1 MYSVKRFISV
11 FLLCVILP
19 FLSLHPLSSNADN
32 GTFSVQGTEYQKPL
46 FLSPDIDF
54 SKYSHYFLFMYG
66 SPDEPVYK
74 LYAIENESVSE
85 DFIRF
90 RVSFTSDSTCFY
102 RYGHTEHSVTT
113 SYYRTTVFSF
123 DTSTGLSSYSF
134 LDNDIIGWV
143 FDGYSTFDSSAGSSS
158 KYIIGANCDIYDYAG
173 NLLRAGDYGNLCS
186 FFADGLK
193 GSSDRSQNPL
203 PAETT
208 TSVSSSDSSST
219 GSSSGGGSGG
229 NIDLGN
235 IPDLLGSIFDKLGA
249 IADSLNAV
257 VTAISSKIIA
267 DRFDKIKTLL
277 DEIKTLISNINGNLV
292 VFEHLKNYLDKQFD
306 NISLEISEFKK
317 SFLEFASVNGE
328 IKKLGELFSSINI
341 SLSNLKQGL
350 ENAVNAVKTD
360 FNDFADDVKSNV
372 SSIRLILND
381 FTGKLDT
388 IVSKSSDIFTDLHS
402 VREHTYNIRQHAYDC
417 KARLFTII
425 SKLDSILS
433 SFDNHF
439 NVDFKVEFNNFINSL
454 NVGFAGLLAS
464 LGDIKAVIDGLSAEI
479 GDIKLST
486 GDIKNSVSNNFSELI
501 SLIRSESQSIRNT
514 INSLPESFHTLLEKL
529 FIPKGDHFSGFD
541 SIKERFG
548 FVDQILKIGDV
559 IVDSADFYEKPPV
572 FDFDFSHELFGNFS
586 VKLDFGIIPYK
597 YVVFVRNFIRG
608 ITLIVFVRR
617 TRKRLPDVINGCG
630 G

>member
-1 MYSVKRFISV
+1 MHSVKRFISV

-19 FLSLHPLSSNADN
+19 FLSLHPLSSSADN

-90 RVSFTSDSTCFY
+90 QVAFTSDSTCFY
-102 RYGHTEHSVTT
+102 RYGHTEHSITT
-113 SYYRTTVFSF
+113 SYYRTTVFLF

-134 LDNDIIGWV
+134 LDSNIVGWV
-143 FDGYSTFDSSAGSSS
+143 FDGYSTFDYSAGASS

-208 TSVSSSDSSST
+208 TSVSSST
-219 GSSSGGGSGG
+219 GSSSGVGSGG

-257 VTAISSKIIA
+257 VTAVSAKIIA
-267 DRFDKIKTLL
+267 DRLDKIKTLL

-306 NISLEISEFKK
+306 NISLEISEFKNA
-317 SFLEFASVNGE
+317 FLEFASVNGE

-402 VREHTYNIRQHAYDC
+402 VREHIYNIRQHAYDC
-417 KARLFTII
+417 KSRLFTII

-433 SFDNHF
+433 SFDN
-439 NVDFKVEFNNFINSL
+439 
-454 NVGFAGLLAS
+454 
-464 LGDIKAVIDGLSAEI
+464 
-479 GDIKLST
+479 
-486 GDIKNSVSNNFSELI
+486 NFSELM
-501 SLIRSESQSIRNT
+501 SLIRSESQSIRST
-514 INSLPESFHTLLEKL
+514 INSLPDSFRTLLEEL